1 MQSQLPNFIV
11 YEFSCKCVYICGTI
25 SCISKEHQKR
35 LYRTL
40 QHTLHMCHWK
50 IWHEAFG
57 ECLVQ
62 PIKRSADRDKSCTE
76 LGLQHKPIILI
87 TSVQDR
93 YPLLGRYR
101 SLISMTLEALIL
113 IFILFGW
120 IWIKKVTTL
129 LRLNRKSF
137 RLFCDH
143 IRPICHTLFQTV
155 VICYVHYWQ

>member
-1 MQSQLPNFIV
+1 MNNVSFFLQSQLPNFIV

-120 IWIKKVTTL
+120 IWKYFFL
-129 LRLNRKSF
+129 KSA
-137 RLFCDH
+137 
-143 IRPICHTLFQTV
+143 
-155 VICYVHYWQ
+155 Y

>member
-1 MQSQLPNFIV
+1 MQQLFINKYIPKSQILSFCRFNKRFLNNLSVFLQSQLPNFIV
-11 YEFSCKCVYICGTI
+11 YEFSCKCVYICWTI

-35 LYRTL
+35 LYKTL
-40 QHTLHMCHWK
+40 QRTLHMRHWE

-62 PIKRSADRDKSCTE
+62 PIKCSADRDKSCTE
-76 LGLQHKPIILI
+76 LGLQHKPMILI

-101 SLISMTLEALIL
+101 SLISITLEALIL

-120 IWIKKVTTL
+120 IWKYFFL
-129 LRLNRKSF
+129 KSA
-137 RLFCDH
+137 
-143 IRPICHTLFQTV
+143 
-155 VICYVHYWQ
+155 Y